1 MPRTSNRPTLI
12 LGAILLLGLVLIAW
26 SSFKSTQPKGKYR
39 GSAIAQLPGVL
50 PENVAGLGTLVATN
64 YMEYRANAAR
74 WSAAY
79 FGCLFGAALLSA
91 CAGVILKLE
100 SIHMQQALRNDLA
113 AVMAALAA
121 LLITLLTI
129 GSFEEKWRA
138 NRVAASDME
147 NLAYDLLKPGAAKET
162 GAILS
167 HIQQINKARNSGI
180 VGTGSLAESNPAL
193 ESSK

>member
-1 MPRTSNRPTLI
+1 MSRTSNRLKMI
-12 LGAILLLGLVLIAW
+12 LGSILLLGLVLIAW
-26 SSFKSTQPKGKYR
+26 SSFKSAQPMERYR
-39 GSAIAQLPGVL
+39 GSAIAQLPDVL
-50 PENVAGLGTLVATN
+50 PENLTDLGTLVTTN

-79 FGCLFGAALLSA
+79 FGCLFGAAFLSA

-100 SIHMQQALRNDLA
+100 SINVQQALRNDLA

-129 GSFEEKWRA
+129 GSFEEKWRS
-138 NRVAASDME
+138 NRIAASDME

-167 HIQQINKARNSGI
+167 HIQKINKARNSGI
-180 VGTGSLAESNPAL
+180 VGTGSLTESNPTP
-193 ESSK
+193 ESSR